1 MVVLGTQSKFRAWKW
16 ILHTQIDLRKVASTT
31 WTSFTLNVIEANYI
45 SALIMVLISWLVA
58 CLFTLKYIH
67 TIRPLSTAILQ
78 VL

>member
-45 SALIMVLISWLVA
+45 SALIMVLIL
-58 CLFTLKYIH
+58 LKT
-67 TIRPLSTAILQ
+67 TIRGTRPITLRAQ
-78 VL
+78 MRNMGGGVA

>member
-45 SALIMVLISWLVA
+45 SALIMVLIKSQEKREA
-58 CLFTLKYIH
+58 EKE
-67 TIRPLSTAILQ
+67 
-78 VL
+78 

>member
-45 SALIMVLISWLVA
+45 SALIMVLIS
-58 CLFTLKYIH
+58 Y
-67 TIRPLSTAILQ
+67 LSEIISDMDTWI
-78 VL
+78 

>member
-45 SALIMVLISWLVA
+45 SALIMVLILCVLQRVA
-58 CLFTLKYIH
+58 CCAVWFSTLISNLEF
-67 TIRPLSTAILQ
+67 R
-78 VL
+78 V

>member
-45 SALIMVLISWLVA
+45 SALIMVLIVMR
-58 CLFTLKYIH
+58 T
-67 TIRPLSTAILQ
+67 TIRALVPVTSRAQLGTLGGG
-78 VL
+78 VV

>member
-45 SALIMVLISWLVA
+45 SALIMVLIIS
-58 CLFTLKYIH
+58 I
-67 TIRPLSTAILQ
+67 
-78 VL
+78 